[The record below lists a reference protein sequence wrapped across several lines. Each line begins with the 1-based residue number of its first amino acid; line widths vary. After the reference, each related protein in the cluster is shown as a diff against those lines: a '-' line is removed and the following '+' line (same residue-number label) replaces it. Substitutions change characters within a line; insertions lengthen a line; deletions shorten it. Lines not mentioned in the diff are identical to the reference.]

1 MQTSRCSDL
10 DQPLRLLL
18 LRFEDRL
25 PAEETWELTDCLE
38 RRLYGLALEWLAD
51 AVSER
56 ALPVEA
62 DERAEMLT
70 LAQRMGISPH
80 VEKALH

>member
-1 MQTSRCSDL
+1 M
-10 DQPLRLLL
+10 
-18 LRFEDRL
+18 
-25 PAEETWELTDCLE
+25 
-38 RRLYGLALEWLAD
+38 EWLAD

-80 VEKALH
+80 VEKALN